1 MKITLHHITVRD
13 LSEGYTDNAEQG
25 VRGYGGRLDIRPPF
39 QREFVYKDRQRDAVI
54 DTASRGFPL
63 NVMYWAVRDDGSF
76 EIIDGQQ
83 RTISLCQ
90 YVQGD
95 FSVRI
100 GSFPEPRAFHNL
112 QDDERQAL
120 LDYPLTIYLC
130 SGTDSEK
137 LEWFRT
143 INIAGEQLTDQE
155 LRNAVYHGAWVTEA
169 KKYFS
174 RPHCPAQAI
183 GAKYLTGA
191 AIRQDYLETA
201 IRWHSGDGNIEGHM
215 SRHQHDA
222 TAKPLWD
229 YFEAVIGW
237 TEACF
242 PNYRKEMKGVPWGAL
257 YNRFKDVAFDPVAAE
272 TRIKALMEDE
282 DVTRKAGI
290 YSYLFDDKERHLS
303 IRSFTERQKREAY
316 ERQNGVCAMCG
327 KVFEIA
333 GMEADHITPWHEGGR
348 TIAENCQML
357 CKDDNRRKSGK

>member
-13 LSEGYTDNAEQG
+13 LSDGYIDNAENG

-39 QREFVYKDRQRDAVI
+39 QREFVYKDKQRDAVI

-63 NVMYWAVRDDGSF
+63 NVMYWAVRDDDTF

-100 GSFPEPRAFHNL
+100 GSFAAPRAFHNL
-112 QDDERQAL
+112 QDDERDKL
-120 LDYPLTIYLC
+120 LNYPLTVYLC
-130 SGTDSEK
+130 SGSDSEK

-155 LRNAVYHGAWVTEA
+155 LRNAVYHGEWVTDA

-174 RPHCPAQAI
+174 RPNCPAQAI
-183 GAKYLTGA
+183 GSKYLIGS
-191 AIRQDYLETA
+191 AIRQDYLETV
-201 IRWHSGDGNIEGHM
+201 IRWHSGDGGIEGYM
-215 SRHQHDA
+215 SRHQHET
-222 TAKPLWD
+222 TAKPLWA
-229 YFEAVIGW
+229 YFEAVIAW
-237 TEACF
+237 VKACF

-257 YNRFKDVAFDPVAAE
+257 YNDFHDRPFDADKAE

-282 DVTRKAGI
+282 DVSKKAGI
-290 YSYLFDDKERHLS
+290 YSYLLDGRERHLS
-303 IRSFTERQKREAY
+303 IRSFTDRQKREAY
-316 ERQNGVCAMCG
+316 ERQNGVCPVCG
-327 KVFEIA
+327 ETFPIE

-357 CKDDNRRKSGK
+357 CKEDNRRKSGK